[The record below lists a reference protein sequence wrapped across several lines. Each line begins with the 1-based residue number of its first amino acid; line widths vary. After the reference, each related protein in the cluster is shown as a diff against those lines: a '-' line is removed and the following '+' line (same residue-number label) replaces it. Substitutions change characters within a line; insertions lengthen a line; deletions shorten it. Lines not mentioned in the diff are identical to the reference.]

1 MGKISFFFRE
11 AFGSLRRNYFMT
23 IAALVTVLLS
33 MAVLGVVLVF
43 ASTINSM
50 LKDLNS
56 KVEITVYLKDSASAT
71 AVDAM
76 QAQIVGWTE
85 VKTSNYVSKD
95 AALARLR
102 EEFKDHPEILD
113 TLQYNPLPASFEI
126 SLKDPKKV
134 DLVAAR
140 FSGNAIV
147 DEVSYG
153 KELAQRIFRVTSTIR
168 NVMLVFLVLLGLVSI
183 LLISNTIRLSIF
195 ARRREVEIMKLVG
208 ATNWF
213 IRWPF
218 MIEGVTVGL
227 LGAGLALAVVLVGTT
242 VVFDRIRQ
250 SLVFMSVPFNLIS
263 PWQLAGLLLLT
274 GVVIG
279 ALGSGLGLR
288 RFLKV

>member
-56 KVEITVYLKDSASAT
+56 KVEITVYLKDSATPT

-134 DLVAAR
+134 DVVAAR
-140 FSGNAIV
+140 FSGNPIV